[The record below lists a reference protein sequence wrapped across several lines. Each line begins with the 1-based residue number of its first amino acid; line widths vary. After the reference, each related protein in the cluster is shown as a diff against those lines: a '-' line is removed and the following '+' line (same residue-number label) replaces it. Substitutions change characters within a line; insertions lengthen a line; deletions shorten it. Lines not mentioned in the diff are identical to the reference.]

1 MKKILVLILVA
12 VMLFSLV
19 SCKKEE
25 DIDESDLI
33 YTEGCEIG
41 EGDTTYYLR
50 FKTEEYD
57 ITFTIRTN
65 ETNLGRALRQTD
77 IVKGDETEYGL
88 YIKEV
93 NGVRADYDK
102 DQAYWAL
109 YIDGEASFYGVDSV
123 DLENGKPYELVYT
136 VG

>member
-1 MKKILVLILVA
+1 MKKILVLVLVA
-12 VMLFSLV
+12 VTLFSLV

-50 FKTEEYD
+50 FKTEKYD

-65 ETNLGRALRQTD
+65 ETNLGRALRETD
-77 IVKGDETEYGL
+77 IVL
-88 YIKEV
+88 FNAQQRILHL
-93 NGVRADYDK
+93 NVR
-102 DQAYWAL
+102 
-109 YIDGEASFYGVDSV
+109 
-123 DLENGKPYELVYT
+123 
-136 VG
+136 